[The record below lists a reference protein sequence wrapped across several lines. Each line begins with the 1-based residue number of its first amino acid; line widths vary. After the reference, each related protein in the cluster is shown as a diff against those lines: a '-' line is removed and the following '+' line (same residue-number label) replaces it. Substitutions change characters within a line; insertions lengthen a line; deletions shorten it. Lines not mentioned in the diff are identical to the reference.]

1 VEKFSSVH
9 DTVVFLFVDSKI
21 SNKVETPRWRL
32 ARINYSNV
40 FLTKAVLQ
48 RKNMKIYSLILIFLL
63 APMISWACSCINA
76 GDFCSILPTALEQN
90 KLVVRGNP
98 VRVIGHGMEFEV
110 TEVVA
115 GQESSRRIMVWGDP
129 GYLCRVYVTG
139 FERSDELLMI
149 LDPITRE
156 RAEST
161 TGETERVGDYALSV
175 CGQYFVYLNGRNK
188 ANVDC
193 YKPGKKKPVALSV
206 FPNPTAGTFRLNNP
220 AIRFADITEVNVY
233 LPNGQLRYG
242 NGQVAVREQDEGIE
256 IATTGWVNNLY
267 LVEIRTTQGRWL
279 AKVLVVR

>member
-1 VEKFSSVH
+1 
-9 DTVVFLFVDSKI
+9 
-21 SNKVETPRWRL
+21 
-32 ARINYSNV
+32 
-40 FLTKAVLQ
+40 
-48 RKNMKIYSLILIFLL
+48 
-63 APMISWACSCINA
+63 
-76 GDFCSILPTALEQN
+76 
-90 KLVVRGNP
+90 
-98 VRVIGHGMEFEV
+98 MEFEV

-149 LDPITRE
+149 LDPITRK